1 MRVFVTGATGFI
13 GSAIVADL
21 PGRGD
26 DVLGLART
34 DASAA
39 TLAAAGAQVHRGALD
54 DLESLRRGAASTDGV
69 IHTAFVHDFSRF
81 KENCETDRRAIEAL
95 GSALVGS
102 DRPLVVTSG
111 TGLLAPG
118 RVGTEADAHASGPDA
133 VPRVAS
139 EEAAASVSAR
149 GVHVSVMRLPPTVH
163 GAGDHGFVPALIRI
177 ARDKG
182 ASAYVGDGLNRWPAV
197 HRIDAAHAF
206 TLALHRGERGARY
219 HAVAEEG
226 VAFKEIAATIGR
238 HLGVPAVSAVNAAD
252 HFGWFAHFAALDCP
266 ASSRYTRD
274 VLQWQPT
281 HPTLIADLDETYF
294 SVDADRV
301 PK

>member
-21 PGRGD
+21 LSRGD
-26 DVLGLART
+26 RVLCLARS

-39 TLAAAGAQVHRGALD
+39 SLAAAGAQVHRGALD
-54 DLESLRRGAASTDGV
+54 DLESLRRGAASADGV
-69 IHTAFVHDFSRF
+69 IHTAFIHDFSRF
-81 KENCETDRRAIEAL
+81 KENCEIDRRAIEAL

-102 DRPLVVTSG
+102 DRPLIVTSG

-118 RVGTEADAHASGPDA
+118 RVGTEADAHASGPEA

-139 EEAAASVSAR
+139 EEAAASVGAR

-163 GAGDHGFVPALIRI
+163 GAGDHGFVPALIEI

-182 ASAYVGDGLNRWPAV
+182 VSAFIGDGVNRWPAV
-197 HRIDAAHAF
+197 HRIDAAQAF
-206 TLALHRGERGARY
+206 TLALYRRKRDARY

-226 VAFKEIAATIGR
+226 VALKEIAATIGR
-238 HLGVPAVSAVNAAD
+238 HLNLRVASVPPGSAVD
-252 HFGWFAHFAALDCP
+252 HFGWLAHFAALDCP
-266 ASSRYTRD
+266 ASSSQTRD
-274 VLQWQPT
+274 VLGWQPRQ
-281 HPTLIADLDETYF
+281 PTLLADLDQAYF
-294 SVDADRV
+294 SVR
-301 PK
+301 